1 MRNKSTTP
9 ATLHNHQFVREV
21 YSDKLLAIASNNDA
35 EVKAIANILLAAEN
49 NKEIVA
55 YETIRML

>member
-1 MRNKSTTP
+1 
-9 ATLHNHQFVREV
+9 VREV

-35 EVKAIANILLAAEN
+35 EVQAIANILLAAEN